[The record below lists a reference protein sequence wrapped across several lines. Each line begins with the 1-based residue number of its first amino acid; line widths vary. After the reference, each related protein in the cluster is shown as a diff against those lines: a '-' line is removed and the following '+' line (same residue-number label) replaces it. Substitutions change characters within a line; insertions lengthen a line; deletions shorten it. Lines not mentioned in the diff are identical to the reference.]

1 MYKLLVV
8 EDEPLIRRGIVRLI
22 DFDNLEIG
30 PIFEAG
36 DGEEAL
42 KIVEKEAPHIILT
55 DINLPYVDGLT
66 FAQKAKILLPDVIL
80 IFLTGYDYFD
90 YAVTA
95 LKLGAD
101 DYILKPV
108 TKKEVEVLLTKSIT
122 KLKSRKLNI
131 ELEQLNS
138 SNEKIL
144 LETTLGEMIKQRI
157 DKELENS
164 SLSLNFLAEIFG
176 YNASYL
182 GVIIKKT
189 LGINFQEYVT
199 EKRIETAKIL
209 LLATSLKNYEIAQ
222 KIGFDDVNYFSIR
235 FKQITGVS
243 PSTYKKE
250 SGK

>member
-122 KLKSRKLNI
+122 KLKSKKLNI